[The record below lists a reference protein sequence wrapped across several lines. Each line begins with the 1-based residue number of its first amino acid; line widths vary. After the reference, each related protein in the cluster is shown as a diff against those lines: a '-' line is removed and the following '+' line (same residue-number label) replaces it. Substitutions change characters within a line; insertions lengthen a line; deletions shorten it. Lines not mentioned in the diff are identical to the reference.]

1 MNALLNYIRTTLTIS
16 KHGIPDEM
24 MSNILKSPNT
34 YDSCI
39 PCSIAHPTRSC
50 LQEHWYMISKPM
62 LNMYKAFFIAHL
74 FPVIIYKRKELRNNP
89 LKVLKKLFISFFR
102 SFIFLWTTG
111 AIIPLTNCQA
121 KISRFDGTIDFKG
134 VFMLNMVGCLGI
146 WAETAGRIE
155 ETMLYILSSFP
166 KLVWIYL
173 KKKFNVRDMPYFLN
187 MFFALSCGLMC
198 VACIKDDGSMKTKY
212 KVVFD
217 AVLDK
222 KKNREDEKIVL
233 EKVNQ
238 DKKSNSD

>member
-89 LKVLKKLFISFFR
+89 LKVLKKLFISIFR
-102 SFIFLWTTG
+102 SFVFLYLAG
-111 AIIPLTNCQA
+111 SKLPMNFCQA
-121 KISRFDGTIDFKG
+121 KYARFDGQ
-134 VFMLNMVGCLGI
+134 C
-146 WAETAGRIE
+146 
-155 ETMLYILSSFP
+155 
-166 KLVWIYL
+166 
-173 KKKFNVRDMPYFLN
+173 
-187 MFFALSCGLMC
+187 
-198 VACIKDDGSMKTKY
+198 
-212 KVVFD
+212 
-217 AVLDK
+217 
-222 KKNREDEKIVL
+222 
-233 EKVNQ
+233 
-238 DKKSNSD
+238 